1 MYVVKAKVC
10 ILKIKRKQSYVYEQT
25 YDKDARFGYTL
36 PNDVFYGCKAHIR
49 MDKES
54 GIITEAN
61 ILVKLL
67 DGSPLAKFICGD
79 KSFDIPQNHL
89 LLN

>member
-1 MYVVKAKVC
+1 
-10 ILKIKRKQSYVYEQT
+10 
-25 YDKDARFGYTL
+25 
-36 PNDVFYGCKAHIR
+36 

-54 GIITEAN
+54 EIITGAN
-61 ILVKLL
+61 ILAKLL

>member
-1 MYVVKAKVC
+1 
-10 ILKIKRKQSYVYEQT
+10 
-25 YDKDARFGYTL
+25 
-36 PNDVFYGCKAHIR
+36 
-49 MDKES
+49 MDNES

-61 ILVKLL
+61 ILAKLL

-89 LLN
+89 LLNQLNIPFLLGLIKTKIQAFKLYRF